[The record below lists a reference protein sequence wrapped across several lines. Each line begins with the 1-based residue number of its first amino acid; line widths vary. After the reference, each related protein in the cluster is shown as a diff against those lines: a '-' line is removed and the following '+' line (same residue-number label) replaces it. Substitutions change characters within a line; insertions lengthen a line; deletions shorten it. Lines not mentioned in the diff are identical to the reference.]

1 MKNREK
7 ELGVVPSVVSEQV
20 FSVWVDEGGAPQFLE
35 DPVSEIPPEF
45 FVHVDPRRAPLA
57 GDYLLLSTLDG
68 LVFGRLSEDGAFVH
82 IGCQMASLEAP
93 ILVLGVVIAGFEWFT
108 LP

>member
-7 ELGVVPSVVSEQV
+7 ELGAVPSVVSEQV
-20 FSVWVDEGGAPQFLE
+20 FPVWVDEGGAPRFRE
-35 DPVSEIPPEF
+35 DHGAEIPPQF
-45 FVHVDPRRAPLA
+45 FVHVDPRRTPLA
-57 GDYLLLSTLDG
+57 GDSLLLSTLDG
-68 LVFGRLSEDGAFVH
+68 LVFGRMSEDGAFVH
-82 IGCQMASLEAP
+82 IGCRKTPLEAP